1 MWSQRFM
8 IRLFRFMSPFKLEI
22 AGILLLVFLQSLAT
36 LYLPTLMSDIVDT
49 GILNNDIN
57 YILKIG
63 AVMLAVAAGGTL
75 CSVAASFLSART
87 SMAFGQRV
95 RSNIFRR
102 VESFSLH
109 EIDKFGT
116 ATLITRTTNDVTQVQ
131 MVTLIMMRLMVG
143 APMMCIGGLIMAIS
157 LDRPL
162 TLVLAVSVP
171 VLILFI
177 TLIARKS
184 IPLFR
189 LMQIKIDKLSLVLR
203 EQLIGIR
210 VIRAFNR
217 IHDERRRFAVANDD
231 LMDNAVRVN
240 RIMAFMMPALMLIMN
255 LTSLAIIWFGAVRIN
270 TGDMEVGSLMAF
282 IQYAMQ
288 IMFAFLMFSFMFVMV
303 PRGAASAARINGVL
317 DTVPEINDPQEPELA
332 DSESGF
338 VEFKDV
344 TFSYP
349 GAEQPALF
357 NISFSAKPGEITAIV
372 GSTGSG
378 KSTLVNLIM
387 RFYDVDSGQVLV
399 DGVDVRR
406 MAQSY
411 LRQKVGFVP
420 QKTVLF
426 SGTIGDNIRYG
437 KPEASESEIQQAVQ
451 TAQASDFVQSMDG
464 GMDAV
469 VSQGGTNVSGGQKQR
484 ISIARALARSPEIY
498 VFDDSFSALD
508 FKTDARLRAA
518 LKKEIGNST
527 VLIVAQRVASVMDA
541 DRIIVL
547 EDGSVAGI
555 GTHRELLVSCEVY
568 REIVSSQLSAEEAA

>member
-1 MWSQRFM
+1 MIKLYRF
-8 IRLFRFMSPFKLEI
+8 LLPFKLPI

-49 GILNNDIN
+49 GILNDNVH
-57 YILKIG
+57 YILRVG
-63 AVMLAVAAGGTL
+63 ALMLGVAAGGTI

-87 SMAFGQRV
+87 SMAFGQIV

-109 EIDKFGT
+109 EVDRFGT

-131 MVTLIMMRLMVG
+131 MVTLIIMRLMVG
-143 APMMCIGGLIMAIS
+143 APMMCIGGIIMALS

-171 VLILFI
+171 VLILCI
-177 TLIARKS
+177 ALIARQS

-231 LMDNAVRVN
+231 LTDNAVRVN
-240 RIMAFMMPALMLIMN
+240 RIMALMMPALMLIMN
-255 LTSLAIIWFGAVRIN
+255 LTSLAIIWFGAIRIN
-270 TGDMEVGSLMAF
+270 SGDMQVGSLMAF

-303 PRGAASAARINGVL
+303 PRGAASAARINEVL
-317 DTVPEINDPQEPELA
+317 EVIPEINDPQDPVRA
-332 DSESGF
+332 DSERGF
-338 VEFKDV
+338 VEFKNV

-349 GAEQPALF
+349 GAEQPALS
-357 NISFSAKPGEITAIV
+357 NVSFSAKPGEFTAIV

-378 KSTLVNLIM
+378 KSTMVNLIM
-387 RFYDVDSGQVLV
+387 RFYDVDSGQVLL
-399 DGVDVRR
+399 DGVDVRA

-437 KPEASESEIQQAVQ
+437 RFAATESEVQHAVHV
-451 TAQASDFVQSMDG
+451 AQARDFVDSMDG
-464 GMDAV
+464 GIDAV
-469 VSQGGTNVSGGQKQR
+469 IAQGGTNVSGGQKQR
-484 ISIARALARSPEIY
+484 ISIARALARAPEIY

-518 LKKEIGNST
+518 LKSEIADST
-527 VLIVAQRVASVMDA
+527 VLIVAQRVATVMDA
-541 DRIIVL
+541 DQIIVL

-555 GTHRELLVSCEVY
+555 GTHRELLASCEVY
-568 REIVSSQLSAEEAA
+568 REIVSSQLSEEEVA